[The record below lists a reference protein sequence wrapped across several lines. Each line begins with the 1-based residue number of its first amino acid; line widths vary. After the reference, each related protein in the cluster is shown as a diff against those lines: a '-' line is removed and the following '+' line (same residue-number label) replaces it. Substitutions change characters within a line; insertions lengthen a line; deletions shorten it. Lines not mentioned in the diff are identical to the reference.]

1 MYPSAI
7 LLTLYNTLVTPHLH
21 YCPLCCGSINK
32 ENDLLYVM
40 QKRVLKTITNS
51 NYIAHTEPL
60 FKEVKLVKIT
70 DMYVIAI
77 WKFYHKLMNNQLPMF
92 ISSMTIQLPVACA
105 RYELRNPMS
114 HLPTKYAE
122 NSIRYCRIRQ
132 PNSQVTWASTV
143 EIKNMVFTTPYPRFK
158 TSIKNKIIDSYKEH
172 CVKRTE
178 DCFVCA
184 RLRLIEISNLIES
197 LRISLDT
204 GISLCYY
211 DTAEIV
217 FFVSCYFSQIML

>member
-1 MYPSAI
+1 MAPMAY
-7 LLTLYNTLVTPHLH
+7 
-21 YCPLCCGSINK
+21 
-32 ENDLLYVM
+32 
-40 QKRVLKTITNS
+40 
-51 NYIAHTEPL
+51 HT
-60 FKEVKLVKIT
+60 
-70 DMYVIAI
+70 
-77 WKFYHKLMNNQLPMF
+77 
-92 ISSMTIQLPVACA
+92 

-122 NSIRYCRIRQ
+122 NSIRYCLIRQ

-158 TSIKNKIIDSYKEH
+158 SSIRNKIIDSYKEQ
-172 CVKRTE
+172 CVKITE

-204 GISLCYY
+204 GIH
-211 DTAEIV
+211 
-217 FFVSCYFSQIML
+217 